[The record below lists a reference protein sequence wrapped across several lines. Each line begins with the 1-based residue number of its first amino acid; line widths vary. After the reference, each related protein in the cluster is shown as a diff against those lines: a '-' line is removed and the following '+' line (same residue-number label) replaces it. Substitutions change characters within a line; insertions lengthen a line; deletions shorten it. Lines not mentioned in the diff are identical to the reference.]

1 MFFLVII
8 WNIQKFP
15 KTSKIFSRSPKRI
28 WSRVATRSKISGI
41 TGILVCCCF
50 IKITRTTNTIDAF
63 DGKEQADLLAAEV
76 RTPETNPYWEHW
88 PKTNRPL
95 KAPMSIFFSVTRYS
109 NRALK
114 LLDQKYRDGYVGFN
128 ELLSPS
134 LLNEN
139 GLIVA
144 DFWGAER
151 FRQKTVARR
160 FYSPK
165 TYRNL
170 PTQKQVGS
178 KRDYLYHPVKDDRSM
193 RLWTR
198 TIRWV
203 KRTRALP
210 RDQWYQAVRSKFF
223 DVSRLLK
230 FVVVRYFERRARPWV
245 I

>member
-1 MFFLVII
+1 MLLFYKNHPDYEYYWQIDYDVRFTGN
-8 WNIQKFP
+8 W
-15 KTSKIFSRSPKRI
+15 
-28 WSRVATRSKISGI
+28 AT
-41 TGILVCCCF
+41 F
-50 IKITRTTNTIDAF
+50 IDAF

-230 FVVVRYFERRARPWV
+230 FVVVRYFERRARP
-245 I
+245 